1 MLEAFKDLQ
10 ELTVQLEQQGLL
22 AQPELTEQQVQQDLP
37 ELLALQELTLLFQ
50 DQLDLAEQPEL
61 QVPRVQQDLQG
72 LQALQFLMLTV
83 ALQTLFMAEQL
94 RLTLEELFNDSK
106 NSTSKRVGCKLDVF

>member
-1 MLEAFKDLQ
+1 MLEAFKDLLEQ
-10 ELTVQLEQQGLL
+10 PVPQAQTERLVQLDQRDLRAQQEQRAL
-22 AQPELTEQQVQQDLP
+22 PVQIQ
-37 ELLALQELTLLFQ
+37 LFQ

-61 QVPRVQQDLQG
+61 QVLRVQQDLRG

-83 ALQTLFMAEQL
+83 VLQTLFMAEQL